1 MGCACSTITLERVPT
16 ELCEVSFEIVR
27 PERATITWEMVCAT
41 VVDLVA
47 FSAAD
52 GHFFTSEGYTIIVK
66 R

>member
-1 MGCACSTITLERVPT
+1 MGCACSTITWERVSYAKT
-16 ELCEVSFEIVR
+16 VTFER
-27 PERATITWEMVCAT
+27 VCAT